1 MSNERDVAAYLYRLN
16 AVRGPLRKHA
26 QFAWAAGELALV
38 QDEAV
43 AAADQPMAEAVGAD
57 RASGAAGGHILDD
70 SVVVPVPHF
79 EGRFIEQD
87 RELRVGPPYR
97 AVMSRA
103 MRARP

>member
-1 MSNERDVAAYLYRLN
+1 RRACTSTWSRWPTTDALCTRIIRSWKGLEHAMSDERHVAAHLYRFN

-57 RASGAAGGHILDD
+57 R
-70 SVVVPVPHF
+70 
-79 EGRFIEQD
+79 GR
-87 RELRVGPPYR
+87 
-97 AVMSRA
+97 
-103 MRARP
+103 RARRGHTLAH